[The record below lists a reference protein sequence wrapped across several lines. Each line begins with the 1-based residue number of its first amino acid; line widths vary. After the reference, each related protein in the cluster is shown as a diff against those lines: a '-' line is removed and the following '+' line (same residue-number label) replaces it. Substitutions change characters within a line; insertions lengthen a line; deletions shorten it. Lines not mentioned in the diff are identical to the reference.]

1 MVSLIL
7 NGSIIL
13 NGLEVNKMTH
23 VVIDEAINETERL
36 IRLSNTN
43 RDNEGIYAT
52 NKQLTFL
59 LKKIKKQQNNKN
71 PHFEG
76 IIRFVV
82 DITSP
87 DSKLLYLADKLEKLN
102 D

>member
-1 MVSLIL
+1 
-7 NGSIIL
+7 
-13 NGLEVNKMTH
+13 MTH